1 MTGFWI
7 EHFRAVVLTAAVLF
21 TAGLWCLY
29 ATHNLVRVLIGIELL
44 TKSVTL
50 LLALAGA
57 ATGRLAAAQAIIV
70 TVIVMEVVAVV
81 VAAGIVV
88 AAHQRTGSNLTDSLT
103 DLKG

>member
-57 ATGRLAAAQAIIV
+57 VTGRLAAAQAMIV

>member
-1 MTGFWI
+1 MTAFWI
-7 EHFRAVVLTAAVLF
+7 QHFRAVIMTGAVLF
-21 TAGLWCLY
+21 TAGLWCVY

-50 LLALAGA
+50 LLVLAGA
-57 ATGRLAAAQAIIV
+57 VTGRVAAAQALII
-70 TVIVMEVVAVV
+70 TVIVMEVVALV

-88 AAHQRTGSNLTDSLT
+88 AAHEKTGSHLTDHLT